1 MGEQF
6 LGLQTL
12 LPLRVFGHCLLAA
25 SPLSGVFGF
34 PLLAATNQLP
44 ALDPSR
50 RGEGE
55 TGLKR
60 GQRRDTR
67 KKLLEGSC
75 RSVLARLEGLGEAG
89 IAELQK
95 AAYRPAR

>member
-1 MGEQF
+1 MH
-6 LGLQTL
+6 
-12 LPLRVFGHCLLAA
+12 PPRVFGYCLLAA

-50 RGEGE
+50 RAGEGA

-67 KKLLEGSC
+67 KKLLEGSGK
-75 RSVLARLEGLGEAG
+75 SVLAGVRGRGAG
-89 IAELQK
+89 IAEPQK
-95 AAYRPAR
+95 AVCRPAR

>member
-1 MGEQF
+1 M
-6 LGLQTL
+6 
-12 LPLRVFGHCLLAA
+12 
-25 SPLSGVFGF
+25 
-34 PLLAATNQLP
+34 
-44 ALDPSR
+44 
-50 RGEGE
+50 
-55 TGLKR
+55 KR

-75 RSVLARLEGLGEAG
+75 RSVLAGVEGLWGGAG